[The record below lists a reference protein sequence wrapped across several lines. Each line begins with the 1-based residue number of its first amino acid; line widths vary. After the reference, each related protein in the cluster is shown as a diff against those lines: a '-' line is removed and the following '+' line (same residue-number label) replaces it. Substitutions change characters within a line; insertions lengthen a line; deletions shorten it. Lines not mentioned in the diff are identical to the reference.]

1 MLLFQRSSPQ
11 HDPMEGRI
19 LAVKLLIGMLMAH
32 MLQSLM
38 ADQTRLKSMVEQVLE
53 APAVLEVV
61 WVGLPWGPRLVH
73 TGPDGCLL
81 LGGSTSGTPVTYL
94 HTPAVALLL
103 SGLCTAPYQR

>member
-53 APAVLEVV
+53 APAVVK
-61 WVGLPWGPRLVH
+61 
-73 TGPDGCLL
+73 
-81 LGGSTSGTPVTYL
+81 
-94 HTPAVALLL
+94 L
-103 SGLCTAPYQR
+103 SGLACPGAPGWCIRGQTVACSLGAAHLEHR

>member
-1 MLLFQRSSPQ
+1 MLLFQRPSPQ

-19 LAVKLLIGMLMAH
+19 LAVELLIGMLGAH

-38 ADQTRLKSMVEQVLE
+38 ADHTRLKGMVKQVLE

-61 WVGLPWGPRLVH
+61 WVGLPWGSRLVH

-81 LGGSTSGTPVTYL
+81 LGGGTSGTPVTCL
-94 HTPAVALLL
+94 PAVALFL
-103 SGLCTAPYQR
+103 SGLCAAPYQR